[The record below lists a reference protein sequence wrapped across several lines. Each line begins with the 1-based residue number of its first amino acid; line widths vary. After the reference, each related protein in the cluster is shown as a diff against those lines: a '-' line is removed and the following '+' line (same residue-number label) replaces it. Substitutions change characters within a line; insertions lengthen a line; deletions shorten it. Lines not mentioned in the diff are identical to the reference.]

1 MPFINV
7 RIFEGHSK
15 ERKARIAEK
24 ITEIVNQE
32 TGVPKEYIWV
42 TFQDIPA
49 DEWSI
54 GGKMCGKSE

>member
-15 ERKARIAEK
+15 EKKARIAEK

-32 TGVPKEYIWV
+32 TGVPKDYIWI

-54 GGKMCGKSE
+54 AGKMCGKAE